1 MIFLQAT
8 FYRIIKKCTVTQNNL
23 IFSCDFLLACS
34 SVLQESLYVIQHMIV
49 QENNTVQEVQD

>member
-1 MIFLQAT
+1 MILLQAT
-8 FYRIIKKCTVTQNNL
+8 FHIIINCTVTR
-23 IFSCDFLLACS
+23 DFLLACP